1 MEKAILVHL
10 STDKTSKDEAE
21 ESLAELK
28 GLAKT
33 AGASVVMEIIQHR
46 HSINP
51 KYFIGEG
58 KVSELILQKE
68 EIGADLIVFDHT
80 LSAVQKKNLEDRIQ
94 GKIIDRTQLIL
105 DIFAQR
111 ARSKEGKL
119 QVELAQLNYLL
130 PRLLGKGTTLSRL
143 GGGIGT
149 RGPGE
154 KKLEED
160 RRRIQDRIALIKKE
174 LQKIQKRRA
183 RQRKTRKKG
192 AVPIAALVGYTNAG
206 KSTLFNQLSQEK
218 MLVSP
223 QLFATL
229 DPVIRRVTFQDGAYF
244 LISDTVGFI
253 RRLPA
258 ELFTAFRATLEEVGE
273 ADCICHIID
282 ITNTNLETRIDAV
295 EQVLEDLNISDIPI
309 IKIFNKIDKL
319 PKYDNLLK
327 KNKNPHSR
335 ILYLSAKSGE
345 GLFDLKNKLHSLLFK
360 GRKIFYLRIPNTR
373 KDLMYSFPKWSIL
386 MQKREYRDFFELKV
400 LAEPQKMINYLPYIK
415 RGGAT
420 W

>member
-10 STDKTSKDEAE
+10 STDKTGKDEAE
-21 ESLAELK
+21 ESLSELK

-33 AGASVVMEIIQHR
+33 AGASVVKEIIQHR
-46 HSINP
+46 HSVNP

-58 KVSELILQKE
+58 KVSELILKKE

-130 PRLLGKGTTLSRL
+130 PRLLGKGTALSRL

-192 AVPIAALVGYTNAG
+192 AVPVAALVGYTNAG

-229 DPVIRRVTFQDGAYF
+229 DPVIRRVSFQDGTYF
-244 LISDTVGFI
+244 LVSDTVGFI

-282 ITNTNLETRIDAV
+282 ITNTNLETRIEAV

-309 IKIFNKIDKL
+309 LKIFNKIDKL
-319 PKYDNLLK
+319 SKYDNLLK

-335 ILYLSAKSGE
+335 ILYLSAKTGE

-373 KDLMYSFPKWSIL
+373 RDLIHSFPKWSIL

-415 RGGAT
+415 RGGAN